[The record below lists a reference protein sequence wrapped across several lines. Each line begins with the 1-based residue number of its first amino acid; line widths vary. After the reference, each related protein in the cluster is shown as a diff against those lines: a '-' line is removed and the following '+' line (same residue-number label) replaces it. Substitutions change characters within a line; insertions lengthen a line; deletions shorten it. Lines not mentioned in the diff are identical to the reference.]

1 MVLNM
6 NKYLKMIF
14 FGLLVWLVPF
24 VVSFFIYP
32 LKTAGNPLFESIMP
46 VTLTVIVVAL
56 AYLYLK
62 NLETGYTKEGV
73 MIGVIWFVI
82 SIAIDLVMFLP
93 PNPMQMT
100 LKNYMMDVGITY
112 LMIPIIT
119 FGMGY
124 LLDSK
129 V

>member
-1 MVLNM
+1 M